1 MILLILMNLLI
12 FVILMILIPR
22 KLQQIELK
30 GNPIHSFDP
39 NAFVQLPALRK
50 LQWVP
55 FSNLYFYDFGNLP
68 CPCVIC
74 ISRLLGSPRVLNQ
87 FPNLTGSSN
96 LELLHMDRC
105 SSFHWLI
112 DWYMILASDNINI
125 YINQYIY
132 KSKSI
137 SRINIDRVPD
147 NLCSQVPRLKTL

>member
-1 MILLILMNLLI
+1 MVLVMMMLANFNDFDDFVDFDEFVD

-105 SSFHWLI
+105 SSFHWL
-112 DWYMILASDNINI
+112 
-125 YINQYIY
+125 
-132 KSKSI
+132 
-137 SRINIDRVPD
+137 VG
-147 NLCSQVPRLKTL
+147 